1 MVREGVRR
9 REKRI
14 DGEGRRE
21 EKRGEER
28 RREKRIDGEGSREE
42 KSEGER
48 KDESLVNLV
57 TELAVEKEREEEKC
71 LEEERK
77 VHNDHEDI

>member
-21 EKRGEER
+21 EKRGEE
-28 RREKRIDGEGSREE
+28 KR
-42 KSEGER
+42 EGER
-48 KDESLVNLV
+48 KG
-57 TELAVEKEREEEKC
+57 
-71 LEEERK
+71 
-77 VHNDHEDI
+77 